1 MKVISKHKRARF
13 DYEILKVLEA
23 GLVLLGTEIKSI
35 REHRVS
41 LMGSFISVREGEA
54 WWKGG
59 SIASWE
65 CAGKNGHIEHRDRKL
80 LLKKSEIKTL
90 EKALNEKTRTV
101 LFDAMQNPKK
111 AMLLMKTLP
120 GSERI
125 KAMQILKD
133 PEIARQM
140 SLYAAKQNE

>member
-90 EKALNEKTRTV
+90 EKALNEKGYTV
-101 LFDAMQNPKK
+101 IPLTLGLVRGKAKLEIALAKGKK
-111 AMLLMKTLP
+111 QYDKRETLKKKDIDRDQKTLQ
-120 GSERI
+120 
-125 KAMQILKD
+125 K
-133 PEIARQM
+133 
-140 SLYAAKQNE
+140 Y